1 MHVLF
6 ASDQFSL
13 LQPFTVSV
21 HAVHSVYQ
29 KETFIFISFTLLK
42 RHCSCIKYFYIIN
55 FIELRGKWYYIQK
68 KISFKRYRIEHKIH
82 IFTKYEIMI
91 DACNVWEN
99 AMSIIWLM
107 DSLKIIFVLAAM
119 WTLKGC
125 VTEVGEDD
133 SFLPLSFPPGMALKE
148 KNMTSTVLAWSFF
161 WRFSLKK
168 MLSDEI
174 EPSEKRQN
182 VSNNFHT

>member
-1 MHVLF
+1 MILY
-6 ASDQFSL
+6 
-13 LQPFTVSV
+13 TE
-21 HAVHSVYQ
+21 
-29 KETFIFISFTLLK
+29 KIRFI
-42 RHCSCIKYFYIIN
+42 
-55 FIELRGKWYYIQK
+55 WD
-68 KISFKRYRIEHKIH
+68 RIEHKIH

-119 WTLKGC
+119 WTLKGY
-125 VTEVGEDD
+125 VTSRRGD

-148 KNMTSTVLAWSFF
+148 KNMTSTVLAWSVF
-161 WRFSLKK
+161 WRFSLTK

-174 EPSEKRQN
+174 EPSERRQN
-182 VSNNFHT
+182 VSNTFHKWKPRNLVSLLQFFAIRWHD

>member
-1 MHVLF
+1 MLF

-42 RHCSCIKYFYIIN
+42 RHCSCIKYFYIIH
-55 FIELRGKWYYIQK
+55 FIELRGIIYK
-68 KISFKRYRIEHKIH
+68 KISFIWDRIEHKIH

-125 VTEVGEDD
+125 VTSRRGD

-148 KNMTSTVLAWSFF
+148 KNMTSTVLAWSVF
-161 WRFSLKK
+161 WRFSLTK
-168 MLSDEI
+168 
-174 EPSEKRQN
+174 N
-182 VSNNFHT
+182 V